1 MNRFQKRENYQDID
15 EKKGK
20 FQRRSMVIS
29 ICTQKNKIPRGGYDM
44 INCINQLFR

>member
-20 FQRRSMVIS
+20 FQRHSMVIR
-29 ICTQKNKIPRGGYDM
+29 NKIPRGGYDM